1 MSQSNCNETCLI
13 KLFKSDP
20 IFKKSENRDNLL
32 SLNFVTCAVCIV
44 TPVKRLEMSDSKL
57 VVLCMANNNN
67 FTSISIRLFPMILC
81 SSFLYSKIQYFHKS
95 IYYVQIIIKSD
106 NCHTFFILQYY
117 FQKDGLKN

>member
-20 IFKKSENRDNLL
+20 IFKKSEYRDNLL

-67 FTSISIRLFPMILC
+67 FTSISVRLFPMILC
-81 SSFLYSKIQYFHKS
+81 SSFLYSKIQYFYKS

-106 NCHTFFILQYY
+106 NCHTFLFFNII
-117 FQKDGLKN
+117 FKRTA